1 MAKSLHHGDYTV
13 SRNDGRK
20 WLRSA
25 DGLSHP
31 RQFLPAAGRAAR
43 KDGDWLFLGGDWVG
57 TEMVSPAVGFSAPQ
71 LCSGRRRRPSLAGL
85 GGGGPQRPPW
95 IRAEPRRARP
105 QHSAAA
111 LATPPCHL
119 LHLGAGGLPLAGPA
133 AGARGAGRERE
144 PQSKALRRFS
154 SGPPQPRPPR
164 QLERGHSWRRGQ
176 PRLQLAWRERWK
188 AGPAPFCLQPPIT
201 ASAPRRGPPGRATT
215 KLCLGSSETHPVNSG
230 EVLDPIPS

>member
-1 MAKSLHHGDYTV
+1 MA
-13 SRNDGRK
+13 
-20 WLRSA
+20 
-25 DGLSHP
+25 
-31 RQFLPAAGRAAR
+31 LPQRR
-43 KDGDWLFLGGDWVG
+43 LGGNRNGVSSCRFLSAAALLRQEG
-57 TEMVSPAVGFSAPQ
+57 ETE
-71 LCSGRRRRPSLAGL
+71 PSWAW
-85 GGGGPQRPPW
+85 GGGPQRPPW

-111 LATPPCHL
+111 LATPPCH

-164 QLERGHSWRRGQ
+164 KLERGHSWRRGQ

-201 ASAPRRGPPGRATT
+201 VSAPRRGPPGRATT
-215 KLCLGSSETHPVNSG
+215 KLCLGSSETHPVKSG